1 MALWN
6 DGSCQTLWTGN
17 LTICANLLRTYSH
30 SVLNLEVRIKLVW
43 KEVHKY
49 PVWTVLL
56 SFLFFFFFVY
66 YCVCTCHGT
75 YVEGRGQL
83 WGVSSLFPVSHGL
96 WENNLRLI
104 QQTPWLRE
112 PPHRPRSNGSNWD
125 WLAFQAS
132 SAVSENLFGGWTRG
146 RRSSRALVGRS

>member
-6 DGSCQTLWTGN
+6 DGSCQIVWTGN
-17 LTICANLLRTYSH
+17 LTICTSLLMTYSH
-30 SVLNLEVRIKLVW
+30 LFLNLEVRIKLVG

-56 SFLFFFFFVY
+56 SFLFCFVFVY
-66 YCVCTCHGT
+66 YCICTCHGT
-75 YVEGRGQL
+75 YVEGRGQP
-83 WGVSSLFPVSHGL
+83 WGVSSLLPLSQGL
-96 WENNLRLI
+96 WKNHLRLI
-104 QQTPWLRE
+104 QQTSWLTE

-132 SAVSENLFGGWTRG
+132 SAVSENLFGGVHQG
-146 RRSSRALVGRS
+146 EKVL